1 MHTGQ
6 LTTVKGPGADTRDI
20 MHALAAAV
28 PAAVL
33 QQQKFAKQYSSSD
46 PVQDAATF
54 ARYIQDQV
62 NYVPDSFLVQ
72 AIKLPDTLLAL
83 GSGDCKS
90 ISLFIT
96 AALVA
101 AGHHAGFRFASYAK
115 DKPFT
120 HVYSIVYVDGK
131 PIPVDG
137 VVKSLNEQPYIKK
150 QDMSVVYLHGVPT
163 AVYADGADIIT
174 GPRRDKRRAK
184 REEKKAAGKPTTF
197 KKISLAPVRGA
208 FLPLVALNFRG
219 FATRLAKGL
228 AKDKGKVSRFW
239 VNLGGKPDKLIEA
252 IKKGEK
258 KKRILGFEEMANEVY
273 YEGYMNDQ
281 GVINGVCDLN
291 EVCPYLGM
299 PCNINGYIGV
309 ATVALISSAAA
320 AIIAATKLL
329 DSLGIQKDKDSAD
342 LEAEALATNPEPLGT
357 DFVVSDPE
365 PGVMPRTNELAREA
379 GLLNVPG
386 SSTSFTASLPLLAA
400 GAALLFL
407 TLKPQAK

>member
-6 LTTVKGPGADTRDI
+6 ITTVKGPGADTRDI

-28 PAAVL
+28 PAAVM
-33 QQQKFAKQYSSSD
+33 QQQQFAQEYGSSD
-46 PVQDAATF
+46 PIKDALTF
-54 ARYIQDQV
+54 ARYIQNAVD
-62 NYVPDSFLVQ
+62 YVPDSFLLQ
-72 AIKLPDTLLAL
+72 AIKLPDSLLAL
-83 GSGDCKS
+83 GKGDCKS

-101 AGHHAGFRFASYAK
+101 AGHKAGFRFASYSK
-115 DKPFT
+115 NKPFT

-131 PIPVDG
+131 AIPVDG
-137 VVKSLNEQPYIKK
+137 VVTSLNEQPYVKK

-163 AVYADGADIIT
+163 AIYADDTDTIT

-184 REEKKAAGKPTTF
+184 RAQNKAEGKPTTF

-219 FATRLAKGL
+219 FATRLEKGL

-252 IKKGEK
+252 IKKGAK

-273 YEGYMNDQ
+273 YNGYMNDQ
-281 GVINGVCDLN
+281 GVIHGVCDLN
-291 EVCPYLGM
+291 EVCPYVGM

-320 AIIAATKLL
+320 AIIAASKLL
-329 DSLGIQKDKDSAD
+329 DSLGIQKDKDTAE

-379 GLLNVPG
+379 GIIVPG
-386 SSTSFTASLPLLAA
+386 SSSSFSASLPLLAA
-400 GAALLFL
+400 GAALLLL
-407 TLKPQAK
+407 TLKPSK